1 MEKENNSSEDKL
13 SAKNSPE
20 KNKLFSKGFSVLRRK
35 KNKMNSSGSSSGNK
49 WTKQQKQI
57 DKKLVTSLNDKKIP
71 TYRQFKYLPRY
82 LSKKEST
89 IAQIALVVFVISL
102 IFVLVRV
109 YQTVTH
115 TVPQSGGKYTEALV
129 GSPKYVNPIL
139 SQTNDTDMDISR
151 LVFSGLLKIDTDQQ
165 LVNDLAERYEISEDQ
180 KEYTIYL
187 RNDAKFHDKED
198 LNADDVLFTFESI
211 QDTSYRSPLYL
222 NFSGVALQRIDDH
235 TIKFVLQ
242 EPFTPFLSSLT
253 FGILPE
259 HIWAEI
265 SPDSAYLAEYNLKP
279 IGSGPFVF
287 DNYTKDKNGNIK
299 SYELKRFDDY
309 YNNKP
314 YLDQISFKFYS
325 DPISALEAAKNK
337 HVDGISFVPNESK
350 EDIQKRNGNIEYH
363 SLRLPQYTA
372 VFFNQKNELLKTK
385 TVREALA
392 HAVDKVS
399 IVQNALGGEGEII
412 HGPILPGYVGYNQE
426 IKKFEFNLEEAEKIL
441 EEDGWEYPEVEE
453 GEPASTVREKDG
465 AELAFA
471 ISTINSPEY
480 LATVDVIKQAWE
492 GIGVRLEVKEYS
504 TKDIQKRV
512 INPRAYEALL
522 FGEIVGTDPDPYPF
536 WHSSQSR
543 DPGLNLA
550 VFFNKDI
557 DQLLEEA
564 RKTND
569 EEQRRLK
576 YLHFQNILADELPA
590 IFLYNP
596 VYTYGIDKKVRGL
609 GGHYISV
616 PSDRFSGIEDWYI
629 KTNRKW
635 GKES

>member
-1 MEKENNSSEDKL
+1 MGKDNNTAEENPSV
-13 SAKNSPE
+13 E
-20 KNKLFSKGFSVLRRK
+20 KNPEGRNKFSNMFSVIKKSK
-35 KNKMNSSGSSSGNK
+35 KNNDGSSDKDK
-49 WTKQQKQI
+49 WIKKHKLME
-57 DKKLVTSLNDKKIP
+57 KKLVTSLNDKKIP

-82 LSKKEST
+82 FTKKEST
-89 IAQIALVVFVISL
+89 IVQIALTVFIISFL
-102 IFVLVRV
+102 FVLVRV

-115 TVPQSGGKYTEALV
+115 VVPQSGGKYTEALV
-129 GSPKYVNPIL
+129 GSPKYINPIL
-139 SQTNDTDMDISR
+139 SQTNDTDMDIAR
-151 LVFSGLLKIDTDQQ
+151 LVFSGLLKIDSDLK
-165 LVNDLAERYEISEDQ
+165 LVNDLAEKYEISEDQ
-180 KEYTIYL
+180 KEYTVYL
-187 RNDAKFHDKED
+187 RKDLKFHDGQD

-222 NFSGVALQRIDDH
+222 NFSGVGLQRIDDY
-235 TIKFVLQ
+235 TVKFVLQ

-265 SPDSAYLAEYNLKP
+265 SPESAYLAEYNLKP
-279 IGSGPFVF
+279 IGSGPFQF
-287 DNYTKDKNGNIK
+287 NNYTKDKNGNIK
-299 SYELKRFDDY
+299 SYELKKFESFYD
-309 YNNKP
+309 NKP
-314 YLDQISFKFYS
+314 YLDQITFKFYP
-325 DPISALEAAKNK
+325 DPISAMDAAKNK
-337 HVDGISFVPNESK
+337 NVDGVSFVANEYK
-350 EDIQKRNGNIEYH
+350 EELQKRNGNIEYH
-363 SLRLPQYTA
+363 SLRLPQYAA

-392 HAVDKVS
+392 YAVDKQS
-399 IVQNALGGEGEII
+399 ILQNALNGEGEII
-412 HGPILPGYVGYNQE
+412 NGPILPGYVGYNPE
-426 IKKFEFNLEEAEKIL
+426 IRKYEFNLDEARRIL
-441 EEDGWEYPEVEE
+441 EEDGWKYPDAVD
-453 GEPASTVREKDG
+453 GEPAPTVRVKDG

-471 ISTINSPEY
+471 ISTINSSEY
-480 LATVDVIKQAWE
+480 LATLTIIKQAWE
-492 GIGVRLEVKEYS
+492 SIGVRLEVKEYS

-512 INPRAYEALL
+512 IKPRAYEALL

-550 VFFNKDI
+550 VFYNKDI

-576 YLHFQNILADELPA
+576 YLHFQNILADEIPA

-596 VYTYGIDKKVRGL
+596 VYTYGLDEKVKGL
-609 GGHYISV
+609 EGQYISV
-616 PSDRFSGIEDWYI
+616 PSDRFSGILNWFI
-629 KTNRKW
+629 KTNRRW